1 MGNKAKNKFNT
12 YLHFISIFNSKLI
25 FFIFLNIIS
34 FSINQEKTQNIACS
48 NVPFCQRLMFYK
60 EDQTPLYYLDNK
72 TITISGDNPDNNN
85 ILKAILK
92 NYNKEFLSNA
102 IDLELT
108 VYILKRGIFRAK
120 IKPINE
126 KGNKKRFELNKE
138 DDIFNMKDTIKKSNI
153 KISKGDKNIVI
164 YYFSKKSKIK
174 YELLINLSPFQ
185 LIYKM
190 DNNILYHINSKNLFE
205 FEKPDKDFV
214 STEQDSMTTLKMDM
228 LIPNSIILTGL
239 PERCGSSLLVD
250 TDNISQNGYYHFYNI
265 DVFKFGYNQYNAIYG
280 SIPYIMTYSYG
291 GNIISGFY
299 WNNPSETFISLKTDI
314 DGKKL
319 VFLSEG
325 GIFDIS
331 FFGSLNIEHYYKTLK
346 EYIGETPIPNIF
358 SIGYHQSRFSY
369 EDFEDSKAID
379 QKFDEYN
386 IPYDSIWLDIDH
398 TDSKKYFTYDLK
410 KYPAEHMK
418 NFFNELD
425 KKGRKAVV
433 ILDPHIKVDSWYP
446 VYYNAKN
453 KYFIKKDNQN
463 DFIGQCWC
471 GDSSFLDFYNK
482 DVANYWKKLILKNDD
497 YFFDSKNIHI
507 WNDMNEPS
515 VFKISRNT
523 VPKNSIIKYD
533 KINYEHRE
541 AHNLYGYLM
550 HKATYEALLQKYK
563 NKIRP
568 FILTRSFYIGS
579 HKYSAMWTGD
589 TKSNFDDLK
598 NAIPMMISLS
608 LSGYSF
614 VGCDVGGF
622 AEEGNINLYIRWY
635 QNGVFY
641 PFFRGHSHESTL
653 RREIWL
659 YSEEDFLN
667 IRNSILQRYTIIPY
681 IYTQFYLHYKTGIP
695 IIKPVW
701 FYDKSE
707 LALTEFAD
715 NEYFFGNSILV
726 RPVLSSN
733 EDLSNMITVYLPENE
748 RWYDFYD
755 YKEVKKNKKI
765 DYQINP
771 NKIGAFIKGGE
782 IIQKKMRLR
791 RSTQKMKND
800 PLTLVI
806 SLDLQN
812 QSKGVLYFDD
822 EESFEYQKEKYS
834 LLEIKYNQNN
844 SKEIEFVWKKY
855 NYDVINN
862 IEKIVIIGE
871 NELNNQNANAELIM
885 NNNNKFN
892 LEMKKDLENNLIE
905 IIRINK
911 YKLTDIK
918 RIKLA

>member
-1 MGNKAKNKFNT
+1 M
-12 YLHFISIFNSKLI
+12 
-25 FFIFLNIIS
+25 
-34 FSINQEKTQNIACS
+34 
-48 NVPFCQRLMFYK
+48 
-60 EDQTPLYYLDNK
+60 
-72 TITISGDNPDNNN
+72 
-85 ILKAILK
+85 
-92 NYNKEFLSNA
+92 
-102 IDLELT
+102 
-108 VYILKRGIFRAK
+108 
-120 IKPINE
+120 
-126 KGNKKRFELNKE
+126 
-138 DDIFNMKDTIKKSNI
+138 
-153 KISKGDKNIVI
+153 
-164 YYFSKKSKIK
+164 
-174 YELLINLSPFQ
+174 
-185 LIYKM
+185 
-190 DNNILYHINSKNLFE
+190 
-205 FEKPDKDFV
+205 
-214 STEQDSMTTLKMDM
+214 
-228 LIPNSIILTGL
+228 
-239 PERCGSSLLVD
+239 
-250 TDNISQNGYYHFYNI
+250 
-265 DVFKFGYNQYNAIYG
+265 
-280 SIPYIMTYSYG
+280 
-291 GNIISGFY
+291 
-299 WNNPSETFISLKTDI
+299 
-314 DGKKL
+314 
-319 VFLSEG
+319 
-325 GIFDIS
+325 
-331 FFGSLNIEHYYKTLK
+331 
-346 EYIGETPIPNIF
+346 
-358 SIGYHQSRFSY
+358 
-369 EDFEDSKAID
+369 
-379 QKFDEYN
+379 
-386 IPYDSIWLDIDH
+386 
-398 TDSKKYFTYDLK
+398 
-410 KYPAEHMK
+410 
-418 NFFNELD
+418 
-425 KKGRKAVV
+425 
-433 ILDPHIKVDSWYP
+433 
-446 VYYNAKN
+446 
-453 KYFIKKDNQN
+453 
-463 DFIGQCWC
+463 
-471 GDSSFLDFYNK
+471 
-482 DVANYWKKLILKNDD
+482 
-497 YFFDSKNIHI
+497 
-507 WNDMNEPS
+507 
-515 VFKISRNT
+515 
-523 VPKNSIIKYD
+523 
-533 KINYEHRE
+533 
-541 AHNLYGYLM
+541 
-550 HKATYEALLQKYK
+550 
-563 NKIRP
+563 
-568 FILTRSFYIGS
+568 
-579 HKYSAMWTGD
+579 
-589 TKSNFDDLK
+589 
-598 NAIPMMISLS
+598 
-608 LSGYSF
+608 
-614 VGCDVGGF
+614 GCDVGGF